1 MKAEHILPDDLNT
14 VRRGDVVVRKGSVGA
29 FLANAAVLA
38 DPAAPVA
45 EREAAQADLIDLLP
59 ALEALGLFEVF
70 AVRDPALAQL
80 VGRELGGR
88 G

>member
-1 MKAEHILPDDLNT
+1 MKAEHILPDDLDT

-38 DPAAPVA
+38 DPAAPAA
-45 EREAAQADLIDLLP
+45 EREAAQADLIELLP

-70 AVRDPALAQL
+70 AVRDPALAGL
-80 VGRELGGR
+80 VGRELGR
-88 G
+88 RS